1 MKNTV
6 FKIIMAS
13 GLTLTLLGCQ
23 KKEVEI
29 TDKEIIEEL
38 ENAPEII
45 IPDEP
50 VETYEPK
57 DEPAEVEIE
66 DGEEGSF

>member
-1 MKNTV
+1 MTNKL
-6 FKIIMAS
+6 FKILLAS
-13 GLTLTLLGCQ
+13 GILLTLSGCQ
-23 KKEVEI
+23 KKEVEK
-29 TDKEIIEEL
+29 TDEEIMEEL

-50 VETYEPK
+50 VETYEPN

-66 DGEEGSF
+66 EGEEGSF